1 VGGGDS
7 GGLHPLIP
15 FFVVFGVILTI
26 ACTMTIV
33 AMCRRRNHRNQENS
47 AGVITNDKSQ
57 AYVSASLRFANSDT
71 SDDRKSVAHTLHSSV
86 DDRTV
91 AHTLHSSVDD
101 RTVAHTLHSS
111 GLSEINCN
119 PHE

>member
-1 VGGGDS
+1 VGGGDGDG

-26 ACTMTIV
+26 ACAMTVV

-47 AGVITNDKSQ
+47 AAVITNDKSQ
-57 AYVSASLRFANSDT
+57 AYVSTFLRFANSDT
-71 SDDRKSVAHTLHSSV
+71 S
-86 DDRTV
+86 
-91 AHTLHSSVDD
+91 DD

-119 PHE
+119 PQE

>member
-1 VGGGDS
+1 VGGGDGDG

-26 ACTMTIV
+26 ACAMTVV
-33 AMCRRRNHRNQENS
+33 AMCRRRNHRNQEN
-47 AGVITNDKSQ
+47 AAVITNDKSQ
-57 AYVSASLRFANSDT
+57 AYVSTFLRFANSDT
-71 SDDRKSVAHTLHSSV
+71 S
-86 DDRTV
+86 
-91 AHTLHSSVDD
+91 DD

-119 PHE
+119 PQE